1 MRGEEEVETLMI
13 NYSEKSLKNLKNL
26 VSGYGLM
33 HVKGIPF
40 DSESSVYAPPH
51 VDHEIPEDEQTL

>member
-1 MRGEEEVETLMI
+1 
-13 NYSEKSLKNLKNL
+13 
-26 VSGYGLM
+26 M
-33 HVKGIPF
+33 HVKDIPF